1 MKQALLVLSL
11 TLFLAF
17 SVVSGNAAE
26 VKAKAS
32 VDPAQ
37 VGEPISPF
45 IYGQFIEHL
54 GRCIYGGIWSEMLQD
69 RKFYDAPAL
78 EPWELVG
85 EATFTHE
92 RDGKFVGKASPKW
105 ISENDDVFGVRQ
117 GNLEFVKGRE
127 YVGYLWAKTAEGQKI
142 CVNMIFGNGQDGK
155 TLKIELGAPT
165 QTAEDGY
172 ARYAFSFKADAL
184 SADKEFGSLAV
195 NFKGKGE
202 TRLGCVSLMPADN
215 IDGMRRDT
223 LELLKQLNSPIYRW
237 PGGNF
242 VSGYNWKDGVG
253 DRDRRPPRKNPAWQ
267 GIEHNDF
274 GFDEFM
280 LFCRLIN
287 TEPLV
292 AVNTGAGQVD
302 SALEELEYANG
313 AADSPQGKIR
323 AANGRQEPYGVT
335 HWCIGNEMF
344 GNWQIGHMATDK
356 YALKNNEF
364 VDAFR
369 KFDPDTK
376 LTLIAV
382 GAVGA
387 WDELIM
393 RQCAD
398 HMDWISEHFYVQER
412 PDLVQ
417 HVEQIPNSIRRIA
430 DAHRKYRAEFPEL
443 EGKDIKIAMDEWN
456 YWYGPHV
463 FCELGTRYFL
473 RDALG
478 IAEGLHEYYRNSD
491 IFAMANYAQT
501 VNVIGAIKTSQTSAE
516 FETTGLVLMLYRQ
529 QYGVNPLKVEADRPY
544 DVAAATTEDGKTL
557 TLAIVNPTADQATF
571 DVNFN
576 GLKLADTA
584 ERFEIADSDQRAY
597 NDPDAGRRVDIVKS
611 TVDGIAGG
619 LTVAPQ
625 SVTLYRIAIEQ

>member
-1 MKQALLVLSL
+1 MKRILLALSL
-11 TLFLAF
+11 ALTLAF
-17 SVVSGNAAE
+17 FASPARSAD
-26 VKAKAS
+26 VKASAS

-37 VGEPISPF
+37 VGEPISPY

-54 GRCIYGGIWSEMLQD
+54 GRCIYGGIWAEMLQD
-69 RKFYDAPAL
+69 RKFFDAPAL
-78 EPWELVG
+78 NPWELVG
-85 EATFTHE
+85 ATPFKQE
-92 RDGKFVGKASPKW
+92 SDGKFVGKASPKW
-105 ISENDDVFGVRQ
+105 NSANDDVFGVRQ
-117 GNLEFVKGRE
+117 SNLQFVDGRD
-127 YVGYLWAKTAEGQKI
+127 YVGYFWAKTAEGQKI
-142 CVNMIFGNGQDGK
+142 RVNVTFGNGQNDSAVE
-155 TLKIELGAPT
+155 IEIGRPT
-165 QTAEDGY
+165 QIAEDGY
-172 ARYAFSFKADAL
+172 CRYSFEFTAKNL
-184 SADKEFGSLAV
+184 SADKEFGSFAV
-195 NFKGKGE
+195 LFQGKGE

-215 IDGMRRDT
+215 LCGMRRDT
-223 LELLKQLNSPIYRW
+223 LELLKELNSPIYRW

-274 GFDEFM
+274 GLDEYM

-287 TEPLV
+287 TEPLI

-313 AADSPQGKIR
+313 AAYTTQGKIR
-323 AANGRQEPYGVT
+323 AANGHPEPYGVK

-344 GNWQIGHMATDK
+344 GDWQIGHMPTDK

-369 KFDPDTK
+369 KFDPN
-376 LTLIAV
+376 LTLVSV

-398 HMDWISEHFYVQER
+398 HMDWISEHFYVQTR
-412 PDLVQ
+412 PNLVE
-417 HVEQIPNSIRRIA
+417 HVEQTVHSIRRIA
-430 DAHRKYRAEFPEL
+430 GAHRRYRAEFPEL
-443 EGKDIKIAMDEWN
+443 QGKDIKIAMDEWN

-463 FCELGTRYFL
+463 FGELGTRYFL

-478 IAEGLHEYYRNSD
+478 IAEGLHEFYRNSD

-501 VNVIGAIKTSQTSAE
+501 VNVIGAIKTSQTSAQ
-516 FETTGLVLMLYRQ
+516 FETTGLVLKLYRNE
-529 QYGVNPLKVEADRPY
+529 YGVNPLKVETDRPY
-544 DVAAATTEDGKTL
+544 DVAAATTKDGKTL
-557 TLAIVNPTADQATF
+557 TLAIVNPTNDTVAF

-584 ERFEIADSDQRAY
+584 ERFEISDSDQNAY
-597 NDPDAGRRVDIVKS
+597 NDPDSPQRIDIVKT
-611 TVDGIAGG
+611 TVEGVGNG
-619 LTVAPQ
+619 VTVKPL
-625 SVTLYRIAIEQ
+625 SVTLYKIAIE

>member
-1 MKQALLVLSL
+1 MKRILLALSL
-11 TLFLAF
+11 ALTLAF
-17 SVVSGNAAE
+17 FASPARSAD
-26 VKAKAS
+26 VKASAS

-37 VGEPISPF
+37 VGEPISPY

-54 GRCIYGGIWSEMLQD
+54 GRCIYGGIWAEMLQD
-69 RKFYDAPAL
+69 RKFFDAPAL
-78 EPWELVG
+78 NPWELVG
-85 EATFTHE
+85 ATPFKQE
-92 RDGKFVGKASPKW
+92 SDGKFVGKASPKW
-105 ISENDDVFGVRQ
+105 NSDNDDVFGVRQ
-117 GNLEFVKGRE
+117 SNLQFVDGRD
-127 YVGYLWAKTAEGQKI
+127 YVGYFWAKTTEGQKI
-142 CVNMIFGNGQDGK
+142 RVNVTFGNGQNDSAVE
-155 TLKIELGAPT
+155 IEIGRPT
-165 QTAEDGY
+165 QIAEDGY
-172 ARYAFSFKADAL
+172 CRYSFEFTAKNL
-184 SADKEFGSLAV
+184 SADKEFGSFAV
-195 NFKGKGE
+195 LFQGKGE

-215 IDGMRRDT
+215 LCGMRRDT
-223 LELLKQLNSPIYRW
+223 LELLKELNSPIYRW

-274 GFDEFM
+274 GLDEYM

-287 TEPLV
+287 TEPLI

-302 SALEELEYANG
+302 SAIEELEYANG
-313 AADSPQGKIR
+313 AAYTTQGKIR
-323 AANGRQEPYGVT
+323 AANGHPEPYGVK

-344 GNWQIGHMATDK
+344 GDWQIGHMPTDK

-369 KFDPDTK
+369 KFDPN
-376 LTLIAV
+376 LTLVSV

-398 HMDWISEHFYVQER
+398 HMDWISEHFYVQTR
-412 PDLVQ
+412 PNLVE
-417 HVEQIPNSIRRIA
+417 HVEQTVHSIRRIA
-430 DAHRKYRAEFPEL
+430 GAHRRYRAEFPEL
-443 EGKDIKIAMDEWN
+443 QGKDIKIAMDEWN

-463 FCELGTRYFL
+463 FGELGTRYFL

-478 IAEGLHEYYRNSD
+478 IAEGLHEFYRNSD

-501 VNVIGAIKTSQTSAE
+501 VNVIGAIKTSQTSAQ
-516 FETTGLVLMLYRQ
+516 FETTGLVLKLYRNE
-529 QYGVNPLKVEADRPY
+529 YGVNPLKVETDRPY
-544 DVAAATTEDGKTL
+544 DVAAATTKDGKTL
-557 TLAIVNPTADQATF
+557 TLAIVNPTNDTVAF

-584 ERFEIADSDQRAY
+584 ERFEISDSDQNAY
-597 NDPDAGRRVDIVKS
+597 NDPDSPQRIDIVKT
-611 TVDGIAGG
+611 TVEGVGNG
-619 LTVAPQ
+619 VTVKPL
-625 SVTLYRIAIEQ
+625 SVTLYKIAIE